1 VRSLKHFF
9 EQSWLLI
16 VASFSFGLL
25 IAATNAALSP
35 RIEMNK
41 VTKLT
46 SLARGL
52 LPQAEKFAP
61 VQERIEIKGLDGKI
75 QEAAVYKALADNNIV
90 GWTFKAVGS
99 GFADKIELVVAVGAE
114 FNKLAGFDVLMSN
127 ETPGFGDQIK
137 ANFFRNQFAGAPAA
151 GLTLASTGNMEEIDE
166 KIVAISGATVSS
178 TAVVETI
185 NHYLAQIKEQL
196 QKKGLI
202 GNGSES

>member
-16 VASFSFGLL
+16 AASFFFGLL
-25 IAATNAALSP
+25 IAATNAALSD

-46 SLARGL
+46 SLARDL

-61 VQERIEIKGLDGKI
+61 VKEKIEIKAFDGRL
-75 QEAAVYKALADNNIV
+75 EVAAVYEAVADGNAV

-99 GFADKIELVVAVGAE
+99 GFADKIELVVAVDKD
-114 FNKLAGFDVLMSN
+114 FKTLAGFGVLMSN
-127 ETPGFGDQIK
+127 ETVGFGDQIK
-137 ANFFRNQFAGAPAA
+137 ESYFRNQFVGAPAA
-151 GLTLASTGNMEEIDE
+151 QLSLVNTGNLEEIDE
-166 KIVAISGATVSS
+166 KIVAISGATVTS

-185 NHYLAQIKEQL
+185 NYYLAQVKEQL
-196 QKKGLI
+196 QEKGLI
-202 GNGSES
+202 DNGNES